1 MGLVDGLGVG
11 KEGEG
16 NVRGDCQF
24 LASIAGWIPFVEL
37 RNIARGIDFALIE
50 TGMCLRCSK

>member
-1 MGLVDGLGVG
+1 MGFVDGLGVG

-24 LASIAGWIPFVEL
+24 LVFIVGWISFVEL
-37 RNIARGIDFALIE
+37 GNIVRGIDFVFIE
-50 TGMCLRCSK
+50 IGMCLRCLK